1 MTLGLVIQE
10 LNDINKK
17 PVVFLLSV
25 LGVSGKLP
33 LWLLNH
39 FCNCRHDMRNDN
51 SPKKGSG
58 QLILDF
64 FFKRLKKN
72 IFQKPLKVLPLTSH

>member
-58 QLILDF
+58 QLILGF
-64 FFKRLKKN
+64 FFKRLKKKY
-72 IFQKPLKVLPLTSH
+72 FPEAT